1 MTPRTRRRPW
11 GSITEVTR
19 GKKYILRWTQNT
31 PTGRKRLTRTVYG
44 TYAQANLELERLHV
58 EHADDSPSPTV
69 RRAYEAWVL
78 PTMAA
83 QVENGQLAKSTY
95 TAITGAWRLHVEP
108 RWGDTPVD
116 QLRAVD
122 LQEWLLTL
130 SLGQASNSLWVLSRI
145 YKKAVTMV
153 PLPFNPF
160 AANVEYVLPKRNV
173 KPRPK
178 GVYTLSEAL
187 DVLDR
192 LHGHPIEGAFIL
204 ACFAGLRT
212 GESLGVRLDDVEPF
226 AGTETVYAVAVERQ
240 MGACS
245 ADVETT
251 LKTAQS
257 YRTAIVLQP
266 AAARFAEIL
275 EERRAFGTVWVTD
288 RGNGLPVGKNNLNRW
303 WRDFCR
309 DTGVEHI
316 PWQNLRNSWRTMAE
330 TELRMP
336 WDLMELLM
344 GHKLPGMS
352 GAHYIRPSKEQL
364 VCSYRESLRIS

>member
-19 GKKYILRWTQNT
+19 GKKYVLRWTQNT

-78 PTMAA
+78 PTLTA
-83 QVENGQLAKSTY
+83 EYESGQKARSTFI
-95 TAITGAWRLHVEP
+95 AITGAWRNHVEP

-130 SLGQASNSLWVLSRI
+130 NLGQASRSLWVLSSI
-145 YKKAVTMV
+145 YKKVVTMV

-173 KPRPK
+173 KQRSK
-178 GVYTLSEAL
+178 AVYTLSEAL
-187 DVLDR
+187 HVLDK
-192 LHGHPIEGAFIL
+192 LHGHPLEGAFIM

-212 GESLGVRLDDVEPF
+212 GESLAVRLDDIEPF
-226 AGTETVYAVAVERQ
+226 PGAETVYTVSVERQ
-240 MGACS
+240 IGTTTDS
-245 ADVETT
+245 IETT

-257 YRTAIVLQP
+257 YRTAIVMQP
-266 AAARFAEIL
+266 AAARLAEIA
-275 EERRAFGTVWVTD
+275 EERRAFGTEWLTD
-288 RGNGLPVGKNNLNRW
+288 RGDGLPVGKSTAARW
-303 WRDFCR
+303 WKAFCKKSE
-309 DTGVEHI
+309 VEHI
-316 PWQNLRNSWRTMAE
+316 PWQNLRNSWRTIAE

-336 WDLMELLM
+336 WELTEMLM

-364 VCSYRESLRIS
+364 VCSYRESLGII

>member
-31 PTGRKRLTRTVYG
+31 PAGRKRLTRTVYG

-130 SLGQASNSLWVLSRI
+130 SLGQASNSLWVLSSI
-145 YKKAVTMV
+145 YKKVVTMV

-316 PWQNLRNSWRTMAE
+316 PWQNLRNSWRTIAE